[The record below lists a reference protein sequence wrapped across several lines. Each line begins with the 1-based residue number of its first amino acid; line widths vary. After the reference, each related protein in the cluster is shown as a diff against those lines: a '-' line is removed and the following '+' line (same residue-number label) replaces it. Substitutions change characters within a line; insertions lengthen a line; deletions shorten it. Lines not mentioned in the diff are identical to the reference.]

1 MKMLLEQP
9 LTYGNYTESIKFAG
23 FSCELIPAG
32 LSGENSSQSVV
43 DKERNLQVDPVF
55 RDLSIIVQFDL
66 LILDPCGLEVP
77 ERFLRARDTHLYGI
91 IKTLRGRGDDFSYF
105 CD

>member
-9 LTYGNYTESIKFAG
+9 LTYGNYTERIRFAG
-23 FSCELIPAG
+23 FSSELIPAG

-55 RDLSIIVQFDL
+55 RDLSLIVQFDL
-66 LILDPCGLEVP
+66 LILDPCGL
-77 ERFLRARDTHLYGI
+77 
-91 IKTLRGRGDDFSYF
+91 
-105 CD
+105 

>member
-23 FSCELIPAG
+23 FSRELIPAG

-77 ERFLRARDTHLYGI
+77 ERFLRACNAHLYGI
-91 IKTLRGRGDDFSYF
+91 IKTLWRRRNDFTYF